1 MEGVFGVGSQ
11 QGIANL
17 RTPAVLPGQ
26 YGPPPSVVGPA
37 PAGSE
42 FRDLLLRSIE
52 QVNAMQQE
60 ANRAVEALA
69 AGEEVSPA
77 EVLIAVQ
84 KADLAF
90 RLMMQIRN
98 KLVQVYQELQNIRV

>member
-1 MEGVFGVGSQ
+1 MEPISGAVGRH
-11 QGIANL
+11 IVDP
-17 RTPAVLPGQ
+17 RIPAVLPGQ
-26 YGPPPSVVGPA
+26 YAAPPSLGTSPSQ
-37 PAGSE
+37 PSE

-60 ANRAVEALA
+60 ANQAVEALA
-69 AGEEVSPA
+69 AGQELSPA
-77 EVLIAVQ
+77 EVLVAVQ

>member
-1 MEGVFGVGSQ
+1 MTGVG
-11 QGIANL
+11 GIGFPQVGT
-17 RTPAVLPGQ
+17 RIHTPAILPGQ
-26 YGPPPSVVGPA
+26 YAAPPSLGSSPT
-37 PAGSE
+37 AGSE

-69 AGEEVSPA
+69 AGEELSPA

-98 KLVQVYQELQNIRV
+98 KLVQVYQELQNVRV

>member
-1 MEGVFGVGSQ
+1 
-11 QGIANL
+11 
-17 RTPAVLPGQ
+17 
-26 YGPPPSVVGPA
+26 
-37 PAGSE
+37 
-42 FRDLLLRSIE
+42 
-52 QVNAMQQE
+52 MQQE

-98 KLVQVYQELQNIRV
+98 KLVQAYQELQNIRV

>member
-1 MEGVFGVGSQ
+1 MEAIGAVGSRQ
-11 QGIANL
+11 VVDI
-17 RTPAVLPGQ
+17 RSPAILPGQ
-26 YGPPPSVVGPA
+26 YGPPPSLQAA
-37 PAGSE
+37 PGQGSE

-52 QVNAMQQE
+52 QVNAMQHE
-60 ANRAVEALA
+60 ANRAVEALV
-69 AGEEVSPA
+69 AGEELSPA

-98 KLVQVYQELQNIRV
+98 KVVQVYQELQNIRV

>member
-1 MEGVFGVGSQ
+1 MEPVA
-11 QGIANL
+11 GIGARPL
-17 RTPAVLPGQ
+17 VDIRAPAVLPGQ
-26 YGPPPSVVGPA
+26 YGPPPSLQ
-37 PAGSE
+37 PAGTQTSE
-42 FRDLLLRSIE
+42 FHELLLRSIE
-52 QVNAMQQE
+52 QVNAMQHE

-69 AGEEVSPA
+69 AGEELSPA